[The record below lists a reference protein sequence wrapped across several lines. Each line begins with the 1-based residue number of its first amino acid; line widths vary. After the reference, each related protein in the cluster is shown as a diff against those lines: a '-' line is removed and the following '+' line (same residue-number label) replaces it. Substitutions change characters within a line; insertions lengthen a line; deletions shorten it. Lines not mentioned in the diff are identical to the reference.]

1 MSKLLDYLLHIEKT
15 NQELEEKTPKETW
28 LRTNMFLP
36 TLSCEAIEAVKDHLL
51 TLEDFK
57 GVKKINVLKAPVYI
71 GYKDTLLPA
80 SEDENNLGDNSNTQ
94 MVSLP
99 SFLYRPGDSD
109 DIEFSEEM
117 DIYSIDLTP
126 AIYDPEE
133 LRSSKL
139 GPGVWKMPPY
149 YSPETFVPI
158 NEIRIIY
165 SAEGLQDIL
174 IDKTPEETQQI
185 LKERIMNQVEKM
197 LTTSSA
203 PNVPSIRRIIFRMTP
218 RSIKVKEKSE
228 S

>member
-1 MSKLLDYLLHIEKT
+1 MGKLLDYLIDIQKA
-15 NQELEEKTPKETW
+15 EEKKIK
-28 LRTNMFLP
+28 P
-36 TLSCEAIEAVKDHLL
+36 TMVEMSLFSPVLTCEAIEAVKDHLL
-51 TLEDFK
+51 TLEDFN
-57 GVKKINVLKAPVYI
+57 GVKKINVLKAPVYM
-71 GYKDTLLPA
+71 GHKETLLPLDL
-80 SEDENNLGDNSNTQ
+80 DESNLGDTSDAK

-99 SFLYRPGDSD
+99 NYLYSPGET
-109 DIEFSEEM
+109 DIEFAEEI

-126 AIYDPEE
+126 AIYDPTV
-133 LRSSKL
+133 LTRLKL

-174 IDKTPEETQQI
+174 IDKTPEEVQQI
-185 LKERIMNQVEKM
+185 LKDRIMNQVEKM

-203 PNVPSIRRIIFRMTP
+203 PNVPAMRKIIFRMSP
-218 RSIKVKEKSE
+218 RSIKVKENSE